1 MAQTQFSVSDWKP
14 LRKGSLRGFV
24 TVSMPSGMVVHE
36 VAVYVTNGK
45 AWAKPPSKPMIDR
58 NGCVML
64 DDAGKKRYSP
74 LFAFASAEIRHRWS
88 EAVVAALLAAHPEAL
103 ADG

>member
-1 MAQTQFSVSDWKP
+1 MAQTQISVTDWKP
-14 LRKGSLRGFV
+14 MTRGTLRGFV
-24 TVSMPSGMVVHE
+24 TVSMPSGLILRE
-36 VAVYVTNGK
+36 VSIGQSHGR
-45 AWAKPPSKPMIDR
+45 AWAMPPSKPMIDR

-74 LFAFASAEIRHRWS
+74 LFEFASAEIRHRWS

-103 ADG
+103 DE

>member
-1 MAQTQFSVSDWKP
+1 MSSREIVVSDWKP
-14 LRKGSLRGFV
+14 LRRGTLRGFV
-24 TVSMPSGMVVHE
+24 TATLPSGLIMHE
-36 VAVYVTNGK
+36 ISVFVSNGR
-45 AWAKPPSKPMIDR
+45 AWAMPPSKPMIDR

-74 LFAFASAEIRHRWS
+74 LFEFASPEIRHRWS

-103 ADG
+103 DE